1 MGLKEILYAAVT
13 HPNEAKAMINY
24 AVWRDPLHRI
34 EDNTE
39 AGLDRE
45 DMRQCWK
52 YLDMTSRSFAAVI
65 KELEGDLAR
74 VVAIFYLVL
83 RGLDTVEDDMTIQ
96 IEKKAP
102 ILESFHEKLEE
113 DGWNFKE
120 SGPNEKDRDLLVN
133 FQVVIAE
140 FKRLDDG
147 YKKVIADVTRK
158 MGAGMSRYAKQH
170 AANNGYFSV
179 DTFASF
185 DLYCHYVAGLVGEGL
200 SGLFSASGKEAEML
214 GKQLSLSNAMGL
226 MLQKTNIMR
235 DFREDTDEG
244 RVFWPKEIWGKYVE
258 KPEQLHAPGNEDKA
272 LWALSEMAVD
282 ALAHATDALD
292 YLTLL
297 RNQSV
302 FNFCAIPQVM
312 AVATLNECFMNPKVM
327 HQNVK
332 IRKSLAVK
340 LISEATNPRDVAY
353 LFRENVR
360 AIHAKAKPNDPSF
373 LKIAVLA
380 GRVEQWCESRY
391 PSFIQMGQP
400 VPQSSDDWQPGM
412 DVRIKQLPGPSQEII
427 ERRERARLMNASQ
440 KMTGEDVKF
449 LVLLGAGLLAFV
461 GFMGLLVYGG
471 LWFFILRS
479 NAPYA
484 HLNARAL
491 SSPTAVVSA
500 IKAAHSEL

>member
-1 MGLKEILYAAVT
+1 MVT
-13 HPNEAKAMINY
+13 HPYEAKAMINY
-24 AVWRDPLHRI
+24 AIWRDPLHRI

-45 DMRQCWK
+45 DMKQCWK
-52 YLDMTSRSFAAVI
+52 YLDLTSRSFAAVI

-74 VVAIFYLVL
+74 VIAIFYLVL
-83 RGLDTVEDDMTIQ
+83 RGLDTVEDDMTID

-102 ILESFHEKLEE
+102 ILETFYQKLEQ
-113 DGWNFKE
+113 DGWNFTE
-120 SGPNEKDRDLLVN
+120 SGPNEKDRELLVN

-140 FKRLDDG
+140 YKRLDAG
-147 YKKVIADVTRK
+147 YKRVIEDVTRK
-158 MGAGMSRYAKQH
+158 MGAGMARYAKQH

-179 DTFASF
+179 DTCASF

-200 SGLFSASGKEAEML
+200 SGLFSASGKEEEML

-226 MLQKTNIMR
+226 MLQKTNILR

-244 RVFWPKEIWGKYVE
+244 RVFWPKEIWGKYVD
-258 KPEQLHAPGNEDKA
+258 KPEQLHAPGNEEKA
-272 LWALSEMAVD
+272 LWALSEMMVD
-282 ALAHATDALD
+282 ALAHATDSLD

-312 AVATLNECFMNPKVM
+312 AIATLNECFMNPKVF

-332 IRKSLAVK
+332 IRKGMAVSLIAA
-340 LISEATNPRDVAY
+340 ATNPRDVAY
-353 LFRENVR
+353 LFRDNAR
-360 AIHAKAKPNDPSF
+360 LIHARAKPNDPSF

-380 GRVEQWCESRY
+380 GRIEQWCESRY

-400 VPQSSDDWQPGM
+400 VPASSEDWRPGM
-412 DVRIKQLPGPSQEII
+412 DVRIKQLPGPSQELID
-427 ERRERARLMNASQ
+427 RRERARLMSEGQ
-440 KMTGEDVKF
+440 RMSKDDVKF
-449 LVLLGAGLLAFV
+449 LAMLAGGLVAFV
-461 GFMGLLVYGG
+461 GLMALLVYGG
-471 LWFFILRS
+471 LWVMILRD

-484 HLNARAL
+484 HLNARSVA
-491 SSPTAVVSA
+491 SPSAVASA
-500 IKAAHSEL
+500 VQQHIEL